1 MCAGRFL
8 QRDGKV
14 LIPSSQ
20 SLASTLLSVLEDPQA
35 FAGAEA
41 AADSTISEVE
51 DGTYKNWLER
61 EVPIASIAWAD
72 GSTFSNS
79 YCILA
84 DMLLNTNILNSR
96 MRNYSNFRFDAIKV
110 RVVINATP
118 FRSGILMGSWTPLN
132 VNKNMT
138 RTYGTSTLGECPYFS
153 GGVSEVEQ
161 GTTVPGC
168 SQADFCY
175 VMARSQ
181 RTPVFANVCDSQG
194 FEYTIPWRHYRDSLV
209 IDTAWPTSG
218 TANFANQF
226 YNFGYFT
233 LESLGIPLKAGN
245 ATTTPVT
252 VLIYARFVNPRVWG
266 PTFASQSGV
275 FADPAVLHAGP
286 ARPLH
291 DAHEAT
297 PPVHVDPQKD
307 ERTNTMKPSEI
318 ASAVADAAGA
328 LSSVPVVGFWA
339 TATSI
344 VARGASALLGL
355 FGWSNPPIISGRQGM
370 QLYSNVHSNNPCI
383 SRQDDV
389 IALDPRNEVTVDP
402 RLTGGPGEDEL
413 IISKWCARPVV
424 LDTIKFNVADTP
436 GQLLLSIP
444 VSPNHCYQ
452 TYVNNTATGSIP
464 CVRSTMPPYT
474 YAAQAFDFWR
484 GRFHMR
490 LTPVISS
497 FHKGSIKIWWDPIGY
512 GISNQIGL
520 QKTMIH
526 EINAGPI
533 DFTVDF
539 AAAVGFLSV
548 DPSPI
553 TNATSASV
561 AATNYWGN
569 RAAATPVISD
579 NLTRYF
585 NGVVNVQVLNRLQ
598 GETDIYFVL
607 QTWFEDMMFAVPRSD
622 VEQTKGT
629 ISQCAV
635 TNFVT
640 QAGVEASGKSRKLGL
655 LYTGESVK
663 SIRTLFDRSS
673 IWRILYNNVSTGAGP
688 QTLSYDFPR
697 FPLCKNALVKDLNS
711 TTKYF
716 QDDTYGVFSTQGSL
730 ATNWCNTTVIG
741 YFTRC
746 FVGHRGSIVWRAQPF
761 DQMNGDVGAIYNLSR
776 SNARTATTV
785 FGKSSYQAVS
795 INNGMSFYLQRLF
808 GSGTAGVVNCTSI
821 DRICGGVFP
830 SYFKYRMMGG
840 DSNHYMDAAVVSG
853 NEWDTNM
860 FNYDKIKFTSVGATG
875 YPRLTTLCCAAGAD
889 FSPLEFLSCPDVYVA
904 NVTPPANT

>member
-1 MCAGRFL
+1 M
-8 QRDGKV
+8 
-14 LIPSSQ
+14 LIPPSG
-20 SLASTLLSVLEDPQA
+20 SLASTNLFSVLEDPQA
-35 FAGAEA
+35 KAGAEA
-41 AADSTISEVE
+41 AIDSTVSEVE
-51 DGTYKNWLER
+51 DGTYKHWLER
-61 EVPIASIAWAD
+61 EVPIATIAWAD
-72 GSTFSNS
+72 GSTLSNS
-79 YCILA
+79 YCMLA
-84 DMLLNTNILNSR
+84 EMLFGTNILNSR

-110 RVVINATP
+110 RVVINSTP

-161 GTTVPGC
+161 GVTVPGC
-168 SQADFCY
+168 SQSDFCY
-175 VMARSQ
+175 VMSRSQ

-209 IDTAWPTSG
+209 IDSSWPTSG

-266 PTFASQSGV
+266 PTYSAQSGTV
-275 FADPAVLHAGP
+275 LNDPAIIMAGP
-286 ARPLH
+286 SRPLH
-291 DAHEAT
+291 AAHEAT
-297 PPVHVDPQKD
+297 PPVHVNSADD
-307 ERTNTMKPSEI
+307 ERVNTMKPSEI

-328 LSSVPVVGFWA
+328 LSAVPYVGFWA

-344 VARGASALLGL
+344 VARGASAILGL
-355 FGWSNPPIISGRQGM
+355 FGWSNPPIITGRQGM
-370 QLYSNVHSNNPCI
+370 QLYSNVHTNNPCI

-413 IISKWCARPVV
+413 IISKWCSRPVV
-424 LDTIKFNVADTP
+424 LDTIKFNVADNP

-452 TYVNNTATGSIP
+452 TYVNNTASGSIP
-464 CVRSTMPPYT
+464 CVRSTMTPYT
-474 YAAQAFDFWR
+474 YASQAFDFWR
-484 GRFHMR
+484 GRFHIR
-490 LTPVISS
+490 LIPVISA
-497 FHKGSIKIWWDPIGY
+497 FHKGSVKIWWDPIGY
-512 GISNQIGL
+512 GVTNQVGL

-526 EINAGPI
+526 EIANGPI
-533 DFTVDF
+533 DFSVDF

-553 TNATSASV
+553 SNSTSAAV

-569 RAAATPVISD
+569 RVAATPIISD

-598 GETDIYFVL
+598 GETDVYFVL
-607 QTWFEDMMFAVPRSD
+607 QTWFEDMKFAVPRSD
-622 VEQTKGT
+622 VDVVKGT
-629 ISQCAV
+629 ISQVAV
-635 TNFVT
+635 TNYVT
-640 QAGVEASGKSRKLGL
+640 QSGLVADGKDRKLGL
-655 LYTGESVK
+655 LYTGESVL
-663 SIRTLFDRSS
+663 SLRTLFNRSS
-673 IWRILYNNVSTGAGP
+673 IWRVLHGFTGGSTGIAV
-688 QTLSYDFPR
+688 LNYDFPR
-697 FPLCKNALVKDLNS
+697 FPLCKNAIVKDLNS
-711 TTKYF
+711 STKYF
-716 QDDTYGVFSTQGSL
+716 RDDTYGTYSTQGTLVS
-730 ATNWCNTTVIG
+730 NWCNTTIIG

-761 DQMNGDVGAIYNLSR
+761 DCALGDNGATYALFR
-776 SNARTATTV
+776 SNARSTTNV
-785 FGKSSYQAVS
+785 WGKSSYVAGGGSNGATITLQKQYGAGAAGAV
-795 INNGMSFYLQRLF
+795 NA
-808 GSGTAGVVNCTSI
+808 TPV
-821 DRICGGVFP
+821 DRVAAGVFP
-830 SYFKYRMMGG
+830 SYFKYRMMGA
-840 DSNHYMDAAVVSG
+840 DSNHYLDATVVSG

-860 FNYDKIKFTSVGATG
+860 FNYDKIRYTNSGQSGYDRFTM
-875 YPRLTTLCCAAGAD
+875 LCCMAGAD
-889 FSPLEFLSCPDVYVA
+889 FSPLEFLSCPDVYIA
-904 NVTPPANT
+904 TPTLPSG